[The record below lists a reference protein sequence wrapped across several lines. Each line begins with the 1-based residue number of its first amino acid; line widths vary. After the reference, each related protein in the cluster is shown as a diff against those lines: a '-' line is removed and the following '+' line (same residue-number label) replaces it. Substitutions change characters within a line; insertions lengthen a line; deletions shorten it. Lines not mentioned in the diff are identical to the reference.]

1 MLHVLSNTMWQRKC
15 AVSEITRRQRS
26 SGYAFR
32 HAGAAGTGDNNGTAV
47 CRLLNVPTHHCAECR
62 RELRKAEQFDGRPH
76 IVWAWVE
83 VYCYNFALRVV
94 STIPLS
100 TQRKRRVP
108 QAFLRSTKRR
118 EKTPIVQELAAATG
132 PD

>member
-1 MLHVLSNTMWQRKC
+1 M
-15 AVSEITRRQRS
+15 
-26 SGYAFR
+26 
-32 HAGAAGTGDNNGTAV
+32 
-47 CRLLNVPTHHCAECR
+47 
-62 RELRKAEQFDGRPH
+62 
-76 IVWAWVE
+76 WAWVE

-94 STIPLS
+94 SMIPLS

-118 EKTPIVQELAAATG
+118 EKTPVAQELAAATG